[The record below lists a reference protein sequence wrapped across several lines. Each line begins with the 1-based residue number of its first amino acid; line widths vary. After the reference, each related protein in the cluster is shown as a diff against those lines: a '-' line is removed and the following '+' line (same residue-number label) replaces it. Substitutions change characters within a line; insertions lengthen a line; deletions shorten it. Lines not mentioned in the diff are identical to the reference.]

1 MEFSKNVIYK
11 TDSCLVKFKLKNSGQ
26 KDGDEVVQLYI
37 RDEISSV
44 VRPITELKGFKRIF
58 LKAGETKKVSFII
71 NQELLSML
79 DINMKKITEPG
90 DFRIMIGASS
100 KDIRLRGILNVT
112 E

>member
-1 MEFSKNVIYK
+1 MI
-11 TDSCLVKFKLKNSGQ
+11 
-26 KDGDEVVQLYI
+26 QLYI

-44 VRPITELKGFKRIF
+44 ARPITELKGFKKIF
-58 LKAGETKKVSFII
+58 LKAGETKDVSLII
-71 NQELLSML
+71 NQEILSML
-79 DINMKKITEPG
+79 DINLKKITEPG